1 MGKKKGRP
9 EQEITKDSRC
19 DFRMDD
25 KEKAMLDYLS
35 AVEGKSKSNIIRDL
49 VRSRFDE
56 MTGGPNGKTKER

>member
-1 MGKKKGRP
+1 MGKKKDRP
-9 EQEITKDSRC
+9 EQEITKYSRC
-19 DFRMDD
+19 DFRIDD

-56 MTGGPNGKTKER
+56 ITGGLNGKTEER